1 MPESKAGK
9 LDETGVAILK
19 ALLELGAPSTCKEI
33 ASKAGLDVRKVVGKV
48 RGLMNAGYIER
59 TAEGKYKIT
68 EKGKEAI
75 SAK

>member
-1 MPESKAGK
+1 MSQSKVGK

-19 ALLELGAPSTCKEI
+19 ALLELGEPSTCKEI

-48 RGLMNAGYIER
+48 RSLTSAGYVER

-75 SAK
+75 ATK

>member
-1 MPESKAGK
+1 MSQSRASK

-33 ASKAGLDVRKVVGKV
+33 ANKAGLDVRKVVGKV

-59 TAEGKYKIT
+59 TEEGKYKIT
-68 EKGKEAI
+68 EKGKEAV

>member
-1 MPESKAGK
+1 
-9 LDETGVAILK
+9 
-19 ALLELGAPSTCKEI
+19 
-33 ASKAGLDVRKVVGKV
+33 VVGKV

-68 EKGKEAI
+68 EKGKQAV

>member
-1 MPESKAGK
+1 MSQKAGK
-9 LDETGVAILK
+9 LDETGVAMLK

-33 ASKAGLDVRKVVGKV
+33 ANKAGLDVRKVVGKV

-68 EKGKEAI
+68 EKGKQAV